1 MRSLENVCGP
11 SKFASAEFILAV
23 GAQQWRLYLITT
35 KEFCLISP
43 EKASGKELYGL

>member
-1 MRSLENVCGP
+1 MRRLENVCGP

-23 GAQQWRLYLITT
+23 GAQQWLYLITT